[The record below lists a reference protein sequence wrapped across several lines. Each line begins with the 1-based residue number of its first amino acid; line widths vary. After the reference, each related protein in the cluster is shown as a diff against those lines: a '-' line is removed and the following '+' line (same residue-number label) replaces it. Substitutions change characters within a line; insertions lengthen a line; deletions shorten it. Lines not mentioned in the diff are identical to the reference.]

1 MDVIYIYRDIDID
14 KDIDIDI
21 DIMCMWQPVGMF
33 SVGQHHSRNKGPPAP
48 WFRTAPPTR
57 KHLAGF
63 VFVFP
68 ATFSQQAIGVIPTC
82 WNQNPSEACHFGI
95 TKYWILEPPKF
106 GTSKYLREIW
116 LSWFLQSK
124 WPIFWGYPPEIRRH
138 PVGKKM
144 LKKMLYNVQG
154 KNVSAYIPH
163 F

>member
-1 MDVIYIYRDIDID
+1 
-14 KDIDIDI
+14 
-21 DIMCMWQPVGMF
+21 MCMWQPVGMF
-33 SVGQHHSRNKGPPAP
+33 SVGQHHSRNKGPGLFPLP
-48 WFRTAPPTR
+48 DSEQPRL
-57 KHLAGF
+57 LASILRALSLSSLPHF
-63 VFVFP
+63 
-68 ATFSQQAIGVIPTC
+68 TQQAIGVIPTC